1 MNRKKEERNALGYL
15 LAVDTSSALL
25 GVGLMPHYQGDR
37 AGHIDTESEQI
48 RSLEIDAG
56 LGHVERLAPAVEELL
71 ELTGVSPGEL
81 LALVAP
87 RGPGSFTGLRI
98 AVSLIKGMAAATG
111 APIILVPTL
120 EAYAEPLR
128 GEQALVLSLLD
139 ARQARFYVQFFR
151 NGDYLTPALDLSPAA
166 IAGRAAT
173 LRAPGERILLAGPDA
188 GKLEGIEGIEGA
200 SPAPLRRRSAVRG
213 LLVRGE
219 AALTR
224 GQTVAEDGGPLYLR
238 GSEAVLPRRKG
249 ASSPRQD

>member
-188 GKLEGIEGIEGA
+188 GRLEGIEGA

-219 AALTR
+219 AALLR
-224 GQTVAEDGGPLYLR
+224 GQTVAEDVGPLYLR
-238 GSEAVLPRRKG
+238 GSEAVFPRRKG
-249 ASSPRQD
+249 PSSPRQD